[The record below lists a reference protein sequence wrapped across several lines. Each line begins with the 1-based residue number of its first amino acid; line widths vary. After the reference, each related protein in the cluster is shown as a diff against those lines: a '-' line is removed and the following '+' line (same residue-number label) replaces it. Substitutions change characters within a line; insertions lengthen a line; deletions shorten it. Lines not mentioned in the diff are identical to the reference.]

1 MKSNEFFI
9 GISLA
14 LLSYLFIGSSFVLKK
29 KALLKLTNVR
39 AGFGYLYEL
48 QWWIGLIAMGIGE
61 ICNFVAYGFTPASVL
76 FLFIHTSALMAV
88 RFLDEKLNVL
98 SKIGCLLTVC
108 GSVIIVIH
116 APKENILKMHNYLL
130 LFIFNFRISFLFI
143 YNMYW
148 NIMFN
153 ILLCSTFRFTICSL
167 LGAFTITACKGIAIG
182 LKELY
187 THK

>member
-1 MKSNEFFI
+1 
-9 GISLA
+9 
-14 LLSYLFIGSSFVLKK
+14 
-29 KALLKLTNVR
+29 
-39 AGFGYLYEL
+39 
-48 QWWIGLIAMGIGE
+48 MGIGE
-61 ICNFVAYGFTPASVL
+61 ICNFVAYGFAPASVVTPL
-76 FLFIHTSALMAV
+76 GAFALMAV
-88 RFLDEKLNVL
+88 RFLDEKLNIL
-98 SKIGCLLTVC
+98 SEIGCLFTVC

-116 APKENILKMHNYLL
+116 APKENILK
-130 LFIFNFRISFLFI
+130 I
-143 YNMYW
+143 MYW